1 MASDRTGDMATNGI
15 DPIQFEVVRSALT
28 QVAEE
33 MAAALRRSAYSTNV
47 KTRQDFSC
55 AFFDRDCRP
64 ISQAFSQPV
73 HLGSF
78 VELIP
83 NSVKEYGAENLG
95 PGDMLVVN
103 NPFGGGSHLNDV
115 TVFGPVHHKGELV
128 GYVASLAHHV
138 DVGGGAPASI
148 GPFQEIYQE
157 GIIIPPVKLV
167 QNGVINE
174 GIFRLILA
182 QIRSKRVTTG
192 DFRAQIAANT
202 VGARRLVDLV
212 EKYGVSD
219 FDHYVD
225 AVIDYTDRR
234 TRAEIANIPDGVYG
248 MESFLDFDGFT
259 DKVVNLKVEITVK
272 GETVY
277 FDFDGC
283 DPQRRAP
290 VNSTKAM
297 TFSACAYTLRAL
309 MAADMPVN
317 HGFYKHIKMNA
328 KPGTVV
334 HALHPA
340 PVVGGW
346 ETQVRVNDMLF
357 RAFAPGMPE
366 KIASSTKA
374 MMAQMGFGIIDRENG
389 EYHCN
394 YEALAG
400 GYGARATSDGP
411 DAVQQ
416 HGQNTENAPVEEVES
431 HFPIRISQLSLIEDS
446 EGPGKFRGGLG
457 MRRDYH
463 FPDDPA
469 TFTVLSDRDIAGPK
483 GIFGGMDGRKAFYIL
498 NPDEESE
505 QATELSSK
513 CVVELKPGDTV
524 SFQTPGGGG
533 YGSPYE
539 RDPNAVLR
547 DVVGGKVNLQRAH
560 NLYGVVI
567 DPESTSVDETA
578 TANVRKQPKPSR
590 NSN

>member
-1 MASDRTGDMATNGI
+1 LTSNSDEKVAIHRI

-33 MAAALRRSAYSTNV
+33 MAVALRRSAYSTNV

-55 AFFDRDCRP
+55 AFFDRDGRP
-64 ISQAFSQPV
+64 ISQAFTQPV

-83 NSVKEYGAENLG
+83 TSIETYGAENLN

-115 TVFGPVHHKGELV
+115 TVFGPVHHDGELV

-148 GPFQEIYQE
+148 GPFQEIFQE
-157 GIIIPPVKLV
+157 GVIIPPVKLV
-167 QNGVINE
+167 KNGEMNE
-174 GIFRLILA
+174 DVFKLLLA

-192 DFRAQIAANT
+192 DFRAQVAANT

-212 EKYGVSD
+212 EKYGVED
-219 FDHYVD
+219 FDKYVT
-225 AVIDYTDRR
+225 AVVDYTDRR
-234 TRAEIANIPDGVYG
+234 TRAEIANIPDGVYSQEG
-248 MESFLDFDGFT
+248 FLDYDGFT
-259 DKVVNLKVEITVK
+259 DQTVKLKVVITVE
-272 GETVY
+272 GETVF

-297 TFSACAYTLRAL
+297 TFSACAYALRAL
-309 MAADMPVN
+309 MASDMPVN
-317 HGFYKHIKMNA
+317 TGFYRHIRMNA

-334 HALHPA
+334 HAVHPA

-357 RAFAPGMPE
+357 RAFAAGMPT

-374 MMAQMGFGIIDRENG
+374 MMAQAGFGIIDRENG

-431 HFPIRISQLSLIEDS
+431 HFPMRVSRLSLIEDS

-463 FPDDPA
+463 FPNDPA
-469 TFTVLSDRDIAGPK
+469 TFTVLSDRDIQGPQ
-483 GIFGGMDGRKAFYIL
+483 GIFGGMAGRKAYYIL
-498 NPDEESE
+498 NPDHPNEEASE
-505 QATELSSK
+505 LTSK
-513 CVVELKPGDTV
+513 CVIELKPGDTV

-533 YGSPYE
+533 YGPPTE
-539 RDPNAVLR
+539 RDPQQVLK
-547 DVVGGKVNLQRAH
+547 DVIGEKINRQRAKEF
-560 NLYGVVI
+560 YGVVI
-567 DPESTSVDETA
+567 DENSDSVNETETTRA
-578 TANVRKQPKPSR
+578 R
-590 NSN
+590 